1 MMSDKALCKDIIDNR
16 LNDREFYLQQMFE
29 AIDSHEPFDGYDD
42 PDECINDL
50 ALGFDIKTMLT
61 IELSTRG
68 PADYL
73 EVVIDKSSGYPEID
87 KMTYHY
93 ADWFDHSQVKVD
105 SSSPFYRYVETILD
119 GIL

>member
-1 MMSDKALCKDIIDNR
+1 MSDKALCRDRIDGQ
-16 LNDREFYLQQMFE
+16 LSDREFYLQQVFE
-29 AIDSHEPFDGYDD
+29 AIDSCEPFDGYDD
-42 PDECINDL
+42 ANEHIYDF
-50 ALGFDIKTMLT
+50 ALGFQVKTMLT
-61 IELSTRG
+61 IELSTGG

-87 KMTYHY
+87 KMTYHFS
-93 ADWFDHSQVKVD
+93 DWFDHAEIKVS